1 VVVPWSVSS
10 EEALLLEEAGT
21 YLLRLKSEVKKSTSS
36 LEKLPEPVSPRA
48 LQIKS
53 CFKLRRLQYECGK
66 SDGDD
71 TSYDCEALTLTMIQQ
86 RGKKSHP
93 YSSPVVLSSQQQQQ

>member
-21 YLLRLKSEVKKSTSS
+21 YLVRLKSRVKRSTSL

-48 LQIKS
+48 LQITS
-53 CFKLRRLQYECGK
+53 CFKLRRLQYECDK

-71 TSYDCEALTLTMIQQ
+71 ISYDCKVFTLTMIQQ
-86 RGKKSHP
+86 
-93 YSSPVVLSSQQQQQ
+93 